1 MSASSPGFDI
11 TNPEKPKLERLY
23 TADGA
28 LDDARAVQ
36 VGSISAS
43 EFALVADGNCRLM
56 AVQVGYC
63 GRCGAALTPGAPFC
77 GTCGTPVGPVVPLAA
92 AASATPA
99 AYQAYAY
106 PRAVAAPRPQIGP
119 QVAISAALIGIILI
133 VTIAVTAFAI
143 RQTAGSHQNC
153 TANCSPRVV
162 TPLPAS
168 ATYKSLQYK
177 YELDYSERWTVRSQ
191 DTAGIELGTDI
202 GLVRVA
208 GTSSSQPLDQVI
220 QGLVSGLPTATYQ
233 NVTRVDD
240 LIGANS
246 KATKIRF
253 AVIAATRGGVTVTVF
268 ALDPADTARFAN
280 GMPEGYVFDYMC
292 SQFRWSS

>member
-1 MSASSPGFDI
+1 
-11 TNPEKPKLERLY
+11 
-23 TADGA
+23 
-28 LDDARAVQ
+28 
-36 VGSISAS
+36 
-43 EFALVADGNCRLM
+43 M
-56 AVQVGYC
+56 AVQAGYC
-63 GRCGAALTPGAPFC
+63 GRCGAALTAGATFC
-77 GTCGTPVGPVVPLAA
+77 GTCGTPVGPFVPMAALASPA
-92 AASATPA
+92 PA

-106 PRAVAAPRPQIGP
+106 PRVVAGPRTRLGP
-119 QVAISAALIGIILI
+119 QVAIAAALIGIILI
-133 VTIAVTAFAI
+133 VTIAVTAFAL
-143 RQTAGSHQNC
+143 RQSVGSHQNC

-191 DTAGIELGTDI
+191 DTAGVELGTDI

-208 GTSSSQPLDQVI
+208 GTNAGQPLDQVI
-220 QGLVSGLPTATYQ
+220 QGLVSNLPSATYQ
-233 NVTRVDD
+233 NVTRMSDLKGAHVGDQNGLGAIYAAN

-268 ALDPADTARFAN
+268 ALDPADTAHFAN
-280 GMPEGYVFDYMC
+280 GMPEGYVFDSMC
-292 SQFRWSS
+292 SQFRWGS

>member
-1 MSASSPGFDI
+1 
-11 TNPEKPKLERLY
+11 
-23 TADGA
+23 
-28 LDDARAVQ
+28 
-36 VGSISAS
+36 
-43 EFALVADGNCRLM
+43 M

-143 RQTAGSHQNC
+143 RQSAGSHQNC

-168 ATYKSLQYK
+168 ATYTSLQYK

-191 DTAGIELGTDI
+191 DAAGIELGTDI

-240 LIGANS
+240 LKGAHIGDQNGLGAIYAANLIGANS